1 VKFILLLMLCL
12 AAAVNAQT
20 TNAPRTYFDAFNQ
33 TPDALLI
40 RGMSIIGVLN
50 NQINYP
56 VEIRVER
63 LSNEQTGKS
72 IYAVGLRTK
81 IGQATLVDYVD
92 YDELDPLIRSIPLI
106 SQANTSVAPLDSF
119 ETVFRTRSGL
129 SIAKVGKTTKTVI
142 SMTSG
147 DVNAVRNQ
155 MAPFVLDDF
164 ERYMVAAKAKIDAL
178 AASGQ

>member
-1 VKFILLLMLCL
+1 
-12 AAAVNAQT
+12 
-20 TNAPRTYFDAFNQ
+20 
-33 TPDALLI
+33 
-40 RGMSIIGVLN
+40 
-50 NQINYP
+50 
-56 VEIRVER
+56 
-63 LSNEQTGKS
+63 
-72 IYAVGLRTK
+72 
-81 IGQATLVDYVD
+81 
-92 YDELDPLIRSIPLI
+92 
-106 SQANTSVAPLDSF
+106 VAPLDSF